1 MAGISWNARVKAGRT
16 ITDDEKLD
24 LLPKQRNDYVEA
36 TDRGS
41 LLQFN
46 STYTEYVDP
55 RFFIRGSL
63 ASLGALGGVLFS
75 LYCVFVINYYAFP
88 SNDYFVKSVA
98 IISTCIAF
106 LFMLL
111 FFLSVIKYDFFTYT
125 AYPVRFNRKNRK
137 IYVFR
142 PPKEG
147 GVQVFCWDEVNFYI
161 NRVKNHPH
169 RHLIGHVMDGDFIK
183 FSFVVGMAHV
193 EDEVIKEIWEFI
205 YRYMEEGP
213 KKVNPKYI
221 LLTIKPSWLSHYRLS
236 FLRFGLPVGAFLTG
250 QIILLPLIGPLIALR
265 WLILKT
271 CKTPTWPDWVK
282 QECNTVENDPYN
294 LPEPAYIMQPL
305 YDDPEHFAEVSQG
318 IKNRRKR

>member
-1 MAGISWNARVKAGRT
+1 PVFFARGSISSLAGIFGALVG
-16 ITDDEKLD
+16 
-24 LLPKQRNDYVEA
+24 
-36 TDRGS
+36 
-41 LLQFN
+41 
-46 STYTEYVDP
+46 
-55 RFFIRGSL
+55 
-63 ASLGALGGVLFS
+63 LGAFGTFAYWMMTDGADLALQIINLLAMIFGLAAFFVFFWFGVRH
-75 LYCVFVINYYAFP
+75 
-88 SNDYFVKSVA
+88 
-98 IISTCIAF
+98 
-106 LFMLL
+106 
-111 FFLSVIKYDFFTYT
+111 DFFTYT

-147 GVQVFCWDEVNFYI
+147 GVQVFSWDEVNFYI
-161 NRVKNHPH
+161 NRVNNHPH
-169 RHLIGHVMDGDFIK
+169 RHLIGHVMEGDYIK

-193 EDEVIKEIWEFI
+193 EDEIIKEIWEFI

-213 KKVNPKYI
+213 KKINPKYI

-236 FLRFGLPVGAFLTG
+236 FLRFGLPIGAFLIG